1 MTREGFSG
9 AFVSQ
14 EDKDEED
21 EEDEESEDEEDEESE
36 EEEDEEEESEEDEA
50 DQGSE
55 EDDCSFL
62 IASFC
67 RWFWKKTRICYMTC
81 VRHVLRENVCVCCFL
96 FGLVT

>member
-1 MTREGFSG
+1 MHSLSEHCVTREGFSG
-9 AFVSQ
+9 AFVFQ
-14 EDKDEED
+14 EEED
-21 EEDEESEDEEDEESE
+21 EEHEDSEEEEESE
-36 EEEDEEEESEEDEA
+36 EEEDEEEELEAEDGA

-67 RWFWKKTRICYMTC
+67 RDFDRRQASAAWHECEC
-81 VRHVLRENVCVCCFL
+81 VEREIF